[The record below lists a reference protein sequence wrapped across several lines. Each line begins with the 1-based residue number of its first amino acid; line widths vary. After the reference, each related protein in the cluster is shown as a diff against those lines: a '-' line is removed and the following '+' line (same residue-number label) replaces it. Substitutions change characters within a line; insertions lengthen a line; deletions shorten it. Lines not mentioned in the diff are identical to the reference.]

1 VRKRHGERAAS
12 VVRPETFAMTHDRE
26 WRVHQHDARRE
37 ASAEVIVDLRYGDGR
52 KEGVEQFCAHLGQ
65 FVQVKRRAIYLGK
78 NGEQACA
85 S

>member
-1 VRKRHGERAAS
+1 
-12 VVRPETFAMTHDRE
+12 MTHDRE

-37 ASAEVIVDLRYGDGR
+37 ASAEVIVDLRGVELRYGDGR